1 MRVDSRIGIDGE
13 LVVGVLSQMSCT
25 SDRREGAIVG
35 AIATVEAYVDATVKR
50 LIDMDSRTRSQL
62 GNYLIDQYISELSRN
77 WKSRHSVLR
86 DGFGVFVE
94 SESVAQN
101 LKIVVDVRNALMH
114 GDGKLTDLQSAKWK
128 SVVALRRDMANRL
141 DIELQGRRLVL
152 GEDSVKLA
160 CSILIEYVLQLE
172 RSIYARKLRG

>member
-1 MRVDSRIGIDGE
+1 M
-13 LVVGVLSQMSCT
+13 
-25 SDRREGAIVG
+25 
-35 AIATVEAYVDATVKR
+35 
-50 LIDMDSRTRSQL
+50 
-62 GNYLIDQYISELSRN
+62 
-77 WKSRHSVLR
+77 
-86 DGFGVFVE
+86 FVE